1 MLVDLLETLA
11 ASDPASA
18 FGALAE
24 DQLARAQ
31 AALRTLCEACPAPKA
46 PTLLDLPDEVIGTIL
61 RHIVVPSREEYVD
74 QLLETLDDPSMQ
86 STSLV
91 SDKVGLEAG
100 LEQHRLVRTL
110 FRPPGQ
116 RELQAVRAA
125 CRQTHRLINDD
136 DELSVKARYCI
147 RRVEV
152 QPSSWSARGDVRG
165 GGTGREFLRNLGV
178 DGKLP
183 WNKWF
188 DAGAGGSSW
197 VHAMLGRPT
206 RLVGYALMSGND
218 CPHRDPTDWE
228 VTSMRPEQ
236 RPAAEVTSMRPI
248 QRPAAELARALR
260 GKLSVPGE
268 PIVLHAVEGHDFK
281 NRYEWAVGRLPG
293 TEVSNVGIRINKSRG
308 GRDIQLSQVLL
319 LEEVGIV

>member
-74 QLLETLDDPSMQ
+74 QLLDTLNDPSLQ

-100 LEQHRLVRTL
+100 LEQHQLVRTL

-125 CRQTHRLINDD
+125 CHQTHRLINDD
-136 DELSVKARYCI
+136 DELAVKARYCI

-152 QPSSWSARGDVRG
+152 KPSSWSARGDVRG

-197 VHAMLGRPT
+197 VHAMLGRPA

-228 VTSMRPEQ
+228 VTSMCPDRRPEL
-236 RPAAEVTSMRPI
+236 V
-248 QRPAAELARALR
+248 RAHT
-260 GKLSVPGE
+260 LSGPGD
-268 PIVLHAVEGHDFK
+268 PIVLHEVEGHDFK

>member
-11 ASDPASA
+11 ESDPASA

-74 QLLETLDDPSMQ
+74 QLLETLNDPSMQ

-91 SDKVGLEAG
+91 SNKVGLEAG
-100 LEQHRLVRTL
+100 LEQHQLVRTL
-110 FRPPGQ
+110 FRPPGHG
-116 RELQAVRAA
+116 ELQAVRAA
-125 CRQTHRLINDD
+125 CHQTHRLINDD
-136 DELSVKARYCI
+136 DELAVKARYCI

-197 VHAMLGRPT
+197 VHAMLGRPA

-228 VTSMRPEQ
+228 VTSMRPDR
-236 RPAAEVTSMRPI
+236 RP
-248 QRPAAELARALR
+248 ELVRAHT
-260 GKLSVPGE
+260 LSGPGD